1 MPAGPQ
7 SPARMPTHRDA
18 FMPIQSDA
26 GRVWR
31 GDWDVLVGEGELG
44 ERGAQ
49 VPGEV
54 GGEHGGQDV
63 GADAFAEG
71 VADGA
76 QVQVVG
82 LDDAEVPFDVLEVL
96 VGGDDGGGAE
106 GALSDA
112 GADHVDAVEGGL
124 GGDVL
129 LVAVAGEARVGDLGD
144 EVLGHL
150 VLAGDLPGPLP
161 DLPGALA
168 PPGGCRYPDFLQ
180 VLFGG
185 SQQRL
190 ALAGPFGGQDRVV
203 AADQPLA
210 GVVRVLDLGEIVSA
224 GQGHLQGAV
233 VAGQGRDRGGAQ
245 RGDPV
250 HSP

>member
-1 MPAGPQ
+1 
-7 SPARMPTHRDA
+7 
-18 FMPIQSDA
+18 
-26 GRVWR
+26 
-31 GDWDVLVGEGELG
+31 
-44 ERGAQ
+44 
-49 VPGEV
+49 
-54 GGEHGGQDV
+54 
-63 GADAFAEG
+63 
-71 VADGA
+71 
-76 QVQVVG
+76 
-82 LDDAEVPFDVLEVL
+82 
-96 VGGDDGGGAE
+96 DDGGGAE
-106 GALSDA
+106 GALGDA

-180 VLFGG
+180 VLLGG

-203 AADQPLA
+203 AADQPIA
-210 GVVRVLDLGEIVSA
+210 GARSEVIQSIPPSLRRSSIRVPVIIPRSPAMIRFLMPKSSRTRVI
-224 GQGHLQGAV
+224 AV
-233 VAGQGRDRGGAQ
+233 
-245 RGDPV
+245 
-250 HSP
+250 

>member
-63 GADAFAEG
+63 GADAFAEV

-106 GALSDA
+106 GALGDA

-129 LVAVAGEARVGDLGD
+129 LVAVAGRGFTGCGKTP
-144 EVLGHL
+144 VL
-150 VLAGDLPGPLP
+150 
-161 DLPGALA
+161 
-168 PPGGCRYPDFLQ
+168 Y
-180 VLFGG
+180 
-185 SQQRL
+185 
-190 ALAGPFGGQDRVV
+190 
-203 AADQPLA
+203 
-210 GVVRVLDLGEIVSA
+210 
-224 GQGHLQGAV
+224 QGTT
-233 VAGQGRDRGGAQ
+233 
-245 RGDPV
+245 
-250 HSP
+250 